1 MKSLGRALRYAA
13 LFCVLDLVIFFL
25 LYLVLGLTLLGA
37 SVVDAA
43 ENGALM
49 AFARLLYLQ
58 WPLEFVF
65 LALLRIAGW
74 HDNVLAAVAAGLL
87 AFAITIPLFFGG
99 IANPRD
105 LLSFFEISYLTGQPG
120 PGLTL
125 LTSVLVAWL
134 SMSALAAR
142 AQHVAAPKRDFA

>member
-1 MKSLGRALRYAA
+1 VRFLGQALRYAA
-13 LFCVLDLVIFFL
+13 LFCVLDLVLFFL

-37 SVVDAA
+37 SAIDAA

-58 WPLEFVF
+58 WPLQFVF
-65 LALLRIAGW
+65 LSLLRIAGW
-74 HDNVLAAVAAGLL
+74 YENVLAVVAAGIL
-87 AFAITIPLFFGG
+87 AFAVTIPLFFGG

-105 LLSFFEISYLTGQPG
+105 FLSFFEISHLTGQPG

-125 LTSVLVAWL
+125 LTSVLIAWL
-134 SMSALAAR
+134 LLSALSAR
-142 AQHVAAPKRDFA
+142 GRHVGAPGRDFA